1 MRHCPVVL
9 VPNGS
14 KPLCNFL
21 VHISS
26 FLPGASALAPG
37 VELGIKTL
45 HHKKKGVGSADGL
58 GHATSVSIAV
68 RNEDILVAQG
78 KHFL

>member
-1 MRHCPVVL
+1 MTNTHLVNEQRGMMMQCPVVL
-9 VPNGS
+9 GPNGS

-37 VELGIKTL
+37 AGLG
-45 HHKKKGVGSADGL
+45 KKGPRNQKEKEGVSA
-58 GHATSVSIAV
+58 V
-68 RNEDILVAQG
+68 
-78 KHFL
+78 

>member
-1 MRHCPVVL
+1 MMHCPVAM
-9 VPNGS
+9 PNGS

-26 FLPGASALAPG
+26 FLPGAGALAPG
-37 VELGIKTL
+37 AELGIKTM
-45 HHKKKGVGSADGL
+45 HHTEMGGGSADGL

-68 RNEDILVAQG
+68 RHEDILVAEG